1 MFPRGIALAMLILFT
16 CLGLGACGEIKRP
29 TAATASVTGDLEPA
43 TARGLAVGVLAHLDT
58 DQVTR
63 IGGTTTGESVS
74 VTIETADPAV
84 ESVALFIQPAEAQ
97 AGHQCGMESTYTT
110 VTCETEPHLIEI
122 GVRKSSKGRMP
133 RLMGRCIE
141 ESRGSVL
148 VQIWAPDTEQ
158 ARQLVRDLLA
168 DPLLGRQTSRS
179 LNDEGE
185 RLPDFNVDKFLVE
198 FRDGGRGHVP

>member
-1 MFPRGIALAMLILFT
+1 MLILLT
-16 CLGLGACGEIKRP
+16 CLGLGACGESNEQ
-29 TAATASVTGDLEPA
+29 TTATASVTRALEPA
-43 TARGLAVGVLAHLDT
+43 TARGLAVGVLAHLDS

-63 IGGTTTGESVS
+63 VGGTTTDESVL

-84 ESVALFIQPAEAQ
+84 ESVGLFIQHAELQ

-110 VTCETEPHLIEI
+110 VTCETEPHLMEI

-133 RLMGRCIE
+133 RLMGRYIE

-148 VQIWAPDTEQ
+148 VQIWGPDTEQ
-158 ARQLVRDLLA
+158 ARQLVKDLLA

-179 LNDEGE
+179 LNDDGE
-185 RLPDFNVDKFLVE
+185 RLPDFHVDEFLVE
-198 FRDGGRGHVP
+198 FRDGARGHVPQPR